1 MDLFLHGNVRDLCA
15 YLRDSTRGTLEI
27 VGEGGGGLVSREE
40 GWGPGRE
47 EVRGARG
54 RGSEDGQGR

>member
-1 MDLFLHGNVRDLCA
+1 MDLFLYGYERDLCE
-15 YLRDSTRGTLEI
+15 RDSTRGTLKM

-47 EVRGARG
+47 EVRDARG
-54 RGSEDGQGR
+54 RGSGDGQAL

>member
-1 MDLFLHGNVRDLCA
+1 M
-15 YLRDSTRGTLEI
+15 

-47 EVRGARG
+47 EVRGAQG
-54 RGSEDGQGR
+54 RGSGDGQAL